1 MKKIIVVFVLF
12 ISFSYSANAQEV
24 KKANS
29 TEKEFAPVEKKEV
42 DFNDLAK
49 KDTQTLTNL
58 LQLDGKIA
66 KDLNG
71 LFIYKYK
78 SLSLA
83 KDEKEKEQISEQIE
97 AKLRAGFTP
106 SQMEKI
112 TSQPN
117 LLYILTH

>member
-71 LFIYKYK
+71 LFIYKYNTFPIQWK
-78 SLSLA
+78 CAIL
-83 KDEKEKEQISEQIE
+83 IRI
-97 AKLRAGFTP
+97 
-106 SQMEKI
+106 
-112 TSQPN
+112 
-117 LLYILTH
+117 YILLF